1 VNQSGLW
8 GIKKVKAQ
16 LNASWQATQAGGD
29 CAIQAW
35 FFGLDTGVDKDHPD
49 LNVQETKTFLDS
61 GTAADGHGHGT
72 HTAGTATAKDGN
84 GGVVGMAPGARV
96 YGFKVCTDGGSCPTD
111 DIIAGV
117 DEVTARKN
125 ANSGQDMVANMSLGG
140 GTSTALDMA
149 VRESVNAGVV
159 YALAAGNGRWGICWR
174 PADAQA
180 SSPARVGDDAINGS
194 DGSDGDTRRMNGAI
208 TVTSSNQS
216 DNDVNCNFG
225 NPVTVAAPG
234 EGILSTAP
242 GGGTA
247 TMSGTSMA
255 TPHVAGAAL
264 LYLQSHPGASPTQ
277 VEQGIVN
284 DLDPWS
290 TNDNPNADGRL
301 DAEDL

>member
-1 VNQSGLW
+1 
-8 GIKKVKAQ
+8 
-16 LNASWQATQAGGD
+16 
-29 CAIQAW
+29 
-35 FFGLDTGVDKDHPD
+35 
-49 LNVQETKTFLDS
+49 
-61 GTAADGHGHGT
+61 
-72 HTAGTATAKDGN
+72 
-84 GGVVGMAPGARV
+84 
-96 YGFKVCTDGGSCPTD
+96 
-111 DIIAGV
+111 
-117 DEVTARKN
+117 
-125 ANSGQDMVANMSLGG
+125 
-140 GTSTALDMA
+140 
-149 VRESVNAGVV
+149 
-159 YALAAGNGRWGICWR
+159 
-174 PADAQA
+174 
-180 SSPARVGDDAINGS
+180 
-194 DGSDGDTRRMNGAI
+194 MNGAI